1 MIWYRRE
8 LTLEEM
14 LSDSVVQAV
23 MEADGVDPVAL
34 EVMLKEVGRNVSL
47 ARHARLWGPQSAS
60 SYHVT
65 N

>member
-14 LSDSVVQAV
+14 LSDSVQAV

-47 ARHARLWGPQSAS
+47 ARHARLWGPQSTS
-60 SYHVT
+60 SYHLA

>member
-23 MEADGVDPVAL
+23 MEADGVDPLAL
-34 EVMLKEVGRNVSL
+34 EVMLKEVSRNVSL
-47 ARHARLWGPQSAS
+47 ARHARLWGPQAAP

>member
-23 MEADGVDPVAL
+23 MAADGVDPVAL

-47 ARHARLWGPQSAS
+47 ARHARLWGPS
-60 SYHVT
+60 STSPHSLI

>member
-47 ARHARLWGPQSAS
+47 ARHARLWGPQAGLSCC
-60 SYHVT
+60 VT

>member
-14 LSDSVVQAV
+14 LSDSIVQAV
-23 MEADGVDPVAL
+23 MAADGVDPVAL
-34 EVMLKEVGRNVSL
+34 ELMLKEVGRDVSL
-47 ARHARLWGPQSAS
+47 ARHARLWGPQSTS
-60 SYHVT
+60 QQQLI

>member
-14 LSDSVVQAV
+14 LSDSIVQAV
-23 MEADGVDPVAL
+23 MAADGVDPVAL
-34 EVMLKEVGRNVSL
+34 ELMLKEVGRDVSL
-47 ARHARLWGPQSAS
+47 ARHARLWGPQSTSPHHLA
-60 SYHVT
+60 

>member
-23 MEADGVDPVAL
+23 MAADGVDSQAL

-47 ARHARLWGPQSAS
+47 ARHAQLWGPQPTS
-60 SYHVT
+60 SYHVA

>member
-8 LTLEEM
+8 LTLEEL
-14 LSDSVVQAV
+14 LSDSVVKAV
-23 MEADGVDPVAL
+23 MEADGVDPAAL

-47 ARHARLWGPQSAS
+47 ARHAQLWGPQSTS
-60 SYHVT
+60 PHQLI

>member
-14 LSDSVVQAV
+14 LSDAVVQAV
-23 MEADGVDPVAL
+23 MAADGVDPLAL
-34 EVMLKEVGRNVSL
+34 EIMLKEVGRDVSL

-60 SYHVT
+60 RYHAT

>member
-1 MIWYRRE
+1 MIWYRHE

-23 MEADGVDPVAL
+23 MEADGVDPHAL
-34 EVMLKEVGRNVSL
+34 EAMLKEVGRNVSL
-47 ARHARLWGPQSAS
+47 AHHARLWGPQPAS
-60 SYHVT
+60 SHHVS

>member
-23 MEADGVDPVAL
+23 MEADCVDPVAL

-47 ARHARLWGPQSAS
+47 ARHARLWGPQSTS
-60 SYHVT
+60 SCHVT